1 MAQRRVTRAE
11 KTTFVVFLGIFALSS
26 FCFALFNLTLGPE
39 PLSARQAGA
48 PFAELE
54 IVAVPKTPE
63 LERLVPFWAERG
75 FDLLK
80 REKARELNPG
90 GGELRP
96 WVRGSETWVFVPRT
110 YGLNLEGPL
119 LELCGNFLAQGW
131 SIQIERVEYGFELA
145 FWSVLAEAEQK
156 VPVYTWRL
164 EILNPRNYTEHRMG
178 FIPVMGELFD
188 PYDLERGTPEAPVIA
203 LIVDDWGY
211 HSEAAE
217 PLLDY
222 PFPLTIAVLPGL
234 IMSRQLSEMAEEAGH
249 EVILHQPMEPW
260 GEDVDMGPGGIAVGM
275 AAEEIERRLWANL
288 ASLPVVVGVNN
299 HMGSKVTE
307 HGETM
312 EQVLSVLQEL
322 GLFFVDSGTTS
333 RSVAGQTAQGLGVPY
348 ARNNLFIDNENDV
361 DKIKE
366 QLRIGLELAK
376 KRGHAILIGHV
387 RPNTAKAL
395 WEMIPEFLA
404 EDVDFVPVSQLLEQ
418 W

>member
-1 MAQRRVTRAE
+1 
-11 KTTFVVFLGIFALSS
+11 
-26 FCFALFNLTLGPE
+26 
-39 PLSARQAGA
+39 
-48 PFAELE
+48 
-54 IVAVPKTPE
+54 
-63 LERLVPFWAERG
+63 
-75 FDLLK
+75 
-80 REKARELNPG
+80 
-90 GGELRP
+90 
-96 WVRGSETWVFVPRT
+96 
-110 YGLNLEGPL
+110 
-119 LELCGNFLAQGW
+119 
-131 SIQIERVEYGFELA
+131 
-145 FWSVLAEAEQK
+145 
-156 VPVYTWRL
+156 
-164 EILNPRNYTEHRMG
+164 
-178 FIPVMGELFD
+178 
-188 PYDLERGTPEAPVIA
+188 
-203 LIVDDWGY
+203 
-211 HSEAAE
+211 
-217 PLLDY
+217 
-222 PFPLTIAVLPGL
+222 
-234 IMSRQLSEMAEEAGH
+234 
-249 EVILHQPMEPW
+249 
-260 GEDVDMGPGGIAVGM
+260 M